1 MAMMCPL
8 GGVCD
13 NLETDE
19 YDSKK
24 STGSGDD
31 GNVFTVKLERCRLI
45 KCPRLGGGNN
55 PEEKP
60 DKPPNP
66 EREEYASPKI
76 DL

>member
-13 NLETDE
+13 NSEMDE
-19 YDSKK
+19 YSTVK

-31 GNVFTVKLERCRLI
+31 GSVLTVKLELCRII
-45 KCPRLGGGNN
+45 KCPKVGEGKNPVKELEDGGS
-55 PEEKP
+55 
-60 DKPPNP
+60 
-66 EREEYASPKI
+66 EREEYANPKI